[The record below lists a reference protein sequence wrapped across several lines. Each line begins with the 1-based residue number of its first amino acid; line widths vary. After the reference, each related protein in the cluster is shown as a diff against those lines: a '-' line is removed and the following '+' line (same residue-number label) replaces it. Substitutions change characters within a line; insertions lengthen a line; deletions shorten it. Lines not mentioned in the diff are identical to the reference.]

1 MTRLWASAAYRIAF
15 TYSAAFALAILVLGL
30 AVYYA
35 ADADFRNA
43 QDVGIAEESASLLR
57 EYDEGGMPDLTSAVA
72 EREAM
77 NPAGGYHYAVFDVA
91 GHRLA
96 GSLPI
101 KRPDVGAR
109 EIQLTDATEGPEAV
123 RALVSALPKGARMVV
138 AIDSE
143 AVERIDETILS
154 LFAAAFLSVIAFG
167 VVGALLLG
175 GYLRQRL
182 SRISGTAQ
190 AIMPGDLARRIP
202 VSARGDEFDQ
212 LAIALN
218 AMLDRIEQLLENLRQ
233 VSSDVAHD
241 LRTPLARLRNQIE
254 SVLDGPGD
262 LQTHRPAL
270 KRALAQSDDLLAL
283 FAAILRIA
291 EVESGALKRHFA
303 RVDLSELVGDLAD
316 SYTPAVLDGGRTLT
330 ASIMPGLALL
340 GDRELIAQAAINLLD
355 NAQRHTPTGTAIAFE
370 ISAKGNSI
378 AMVVADNGPGVAAEH
393 RALITR
399 RFARLEASRTTPGHG
414 LGLNLVAAIAAAHGG
429 SLAIDDNHPG
439 LRVTLLLPKL
449 AA

>member
-1 MTRLWASAAYRIAF
+1 MNRIWASAAYRVAF
-15 TYSAAFALAILVLGL
+15 TYSAAFALAILLLGM

-35 ADADFRNA
+35 ADADFRVQ
-43 QDVGIAEESASLLR
+43 QDVGIAEESAGLFR
-57 EYDEGGMPDLTSAVA
+57 EYDEGGLPDLASAVA
-72 EREAM
+72 KREAM
-77 NPAGGYHYAVFDVA
+77 NPADGYHYAVFNAA
-91 GHRLA
+91 GHRVA

-101 KRPDVGAR
+101 PRPDVGAQN
-109 EIQLTDATEGPEAV
+109 IQLKDAKEGPEAV
-123 RALVSALPKGARMVV
+123 RALVSALPRGTRLVV

-154 LFAAAFLSVIAFG
+154 LFGAAFVSVVALGI
-167 VVGALLLG
+167 VGALLLG

-182 SRISGTAQ
+182 ARISGTAQ

-254 SVLDGPGD
+254 SALDGPRD
-262 LQTHRPAL
+262 PQSQRPAL

-283 FAAILRIA
+283 FAAILRIS

-303 RVDLSELVGDLAD
+303 RIDVSELAGDLAD
-316 SYTPAVLDGGRTLT
+316 SYAPAVLDGGRTLT
-330 ASIMPGLALL
+330 ASIVPGLALL

-355 NAQRHTPTGTAIAFE
+355 NAQRHTPSGTAIAIE
-370 ISAKGNSI
+370 VTTNGNSI
-378 AMVVADNGPGVAAEH
+378 SLAVADNGPGVAADD

-414 LGLNLVAAIAAAHGG
+414 LGLNLVAAIAAAHDGT
-429 SLAIDDNHPG
+429 LVIEDNHPG
-439 LRVTLLLPKL
+439 LRVTMKLPKL

>member
-1 MTRLWASAAYRIAF
+1 MTRIWASAAYRVAF
-15 TYSAAFALAILVLGL
+15 TYSAVFALAILLLGL

-35 ADADFRNA
+35 ADADFRNQ
-43 QDVGIAEESASLLR
+43 QDVGIAEESAGLFR
-57 EYDEGGMPDLTSAVA
+57 EYDEGGISDLASAVA
-72 EREAM
+72 GRDAM
-77 NPAGGYHYAVFDVA
+77 HPAAAYHYAVFDAA
-91 GHRLA
+91 GHRVA
-96 GSLPI
+96 GSLLLS
-101 KRPDVGAR
+101 RPDVGAR
-109 EIQLTDATEGPEAV
+109 DIQIKNAKEGPEAV
-123 RALVSALPKGARMVV
+123 RALISDLPRGGRLVV
-138 AIDSE
+138 ASDSE
-143 AVERIDETILS
+143 AVKRIDETILS
-154 LFAAAFLSVIAFG
+154 LFAAAFVLVIALG
-167 VVGALLLG
+167 IVGALLLG

-218 AMLDRIEQLLENLRQ
+218 AMLDRIEQLLDNLRQ

-254 SVLDGPGD
+254 CVLDGPGD
-262 LQTHRPAL
+262 PQSHRPAL

-283 FAAILRIA
+283 FSAILRIS

-303 RVDLSELVGDLAD
+303 RVDVSEIAGDLAE

-330 ASIMPGLALL
+330 ASIMPDLATL

-355 NAQRHTPTGTAIAFE
+355 NAQRHTPAGTAIAIE
-370 ISAKGNSI
+370 VKTIGNDI
-378 AMVVADNGPGVAAEH
+378 ALAVTDTGSGVAAAD

-414 LGLNLVAAIAAAHGG
+414 LGLNLVAAIAAAHSGR
-429 SLAIDDNHPG
+429 LAIEDNHPG
-439 LRVTLLLPKL
+439 LRVTLLLPKF
-449 AA
+449 AV

>member
-1 MTRLWASAAYRIAF
+1 MTRIWASAAYRVAF
-15 TYSAAFALAILVLGL
+15 TYSAAFALAILLLGL

-35 ADADFRNA
+35 ADADFRNQ
-43 QDVGIAEESASLLR
+43 QDVGIAEESAGLFR
-57 EYDEGGMPDLTSAVA
+57 EYGEGGMPDLTSAVT
-72 EREAM
+72 ERETM
-77 NPAGGYHYAVFDVA
+77 NPADGYHYAVFDAA
-91 GHRLA
+91 GHRVA

-101 KRPDVGAR
+101 PRPNVGAR
-109 EIQLTDATEGPEAV
+109 DIQLTDAKEGPEAV
-123 RALVSALPKGARMVV
+123 RALVSALPKGARLVV
-138 AIDSE
+138 SIDSE

-154 LFAAAFLSVIAFG
+154 LFGAAFVSVIALG
-167 VVGALLLG
+167 IVGALLLG

-182 SRISGTAQ
+182 ARISGTAQ
-190 AIMPGDLARRIP
+190 AIMPGDLAGRIP

-254 SVLDGPGD
+254 SALDGPGD
-262 LQTHRPAL
+262 PQSQRPAL

-283 FAAILRIA
+283 FSAILRIS

-303 RVDLSELVGDLAD
+303 RVDVSELAGDLAD
-316 SYTPAVLDGGRTLT
+316 SYMPAVLDGSRTLT
-330 ASIMPGLALL
+330 ASIMPGLVVQ

-355 NAQRHTPTGTAIAFE
+355 NAQRHTPEGTAIAIE
-370 ISAKGNSI
+370 VTTIGKDI
-378 AMVVADNGPGVAAEH
+378 ALAVTDTGPGVAAAD
-393 RALITR
+393 RPLITR

-429 SLAIDDNHPG
+429 TLAIEDNHPG

-449 AA
+449 PA